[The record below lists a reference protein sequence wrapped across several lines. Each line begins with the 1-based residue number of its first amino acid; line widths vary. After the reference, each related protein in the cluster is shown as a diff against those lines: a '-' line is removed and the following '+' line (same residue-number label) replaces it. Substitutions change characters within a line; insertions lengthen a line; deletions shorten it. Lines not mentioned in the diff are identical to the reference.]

1 MKSWLIIASFFIGI
15 KIGQSQPIEKP
26 QEIAV
31 INDIPIIIKTEN
43 SVISYQGDFSC
54 WIFPGKIKITL
65 LPKAFSGEFDH
76 LIHIAP
82 SKLSDEIKFVKTTL
96 AFNKKSTTSNQMHLQ
111 GDNHPLIDTSLVA
124 GDSLRITIEVSPST
138 KSTYVLYAKELIPVV
153 QGFRPIKFVDSSPD
167 KMQPRQIMAG
177 KNLKSEY
184 QSIVQN
190 SIVIPAG
197 HIPELRLK
205 AYPLL
210 KDSLIEYRISDESIS
225 GTWKKADHMLSFS
238 NLVHSQTYKIDLRYK
253 GQNKVSTYL
262 LYINP
267 FWYQTKVIRIGSI
280 IFSLFILLFLTRGYY
295 RNRLK
300 NLMAQRQRLEEQLR
314 TIQSQLNPHF
324 IFNALNSIEG
334 LVSMGETELA
344 NQYLNTFSAIMR
356 ETLRNADKLM
366 ISLREEINLLEKYVK
381 IEKLRFDFNYTLTI
395 SNELALDEI
404 EVPPMLIQPLLEN
417 AIKHGMTSMNKR
429 DQISFEITKNNN
441 DLKCTITNPN
451 FPISGNKTT
460 AGGYGISFTKQRLNH
475 FNKLHPENP
484 IELQQFKTD
493 QIFVSQLQF
502 HNWFS

>member
-1 MKSWLIIASFFIGI
+1 
-15 KIGQSQPIEKP
+15 
-26 QEIAV
+26 
-31 INDIPIIIKTEN
+31 
-43 SVISYQGDFSC
+43 
-54 WIFPGKIKITL
+54 
-65 LPKAFSGEFDH
+65 
-76 LIHIAP
+76 
-82 SKLSDEIKFVKTTL
+82 
-96 AFNKKSTTSNQMHLQ
+96 
-111 GDNHPLIDTSLVA
+111 
-124 GDSLRITIEVSPST
+124 
-138 KSTYVLYAKELIPVV
+138 
-153 QGFRPIKFVDSSPD
+153 
-167 KMQPRQIMAG
+167 
-177 KNLKSEY
+177 
-184 QSIVQN
+184 
-190 SIVIPAG
+190 
-197 HIPELRLK
+197 
-205 AYPLL
+205 
-210 KDSLIEYRISDESIS
+210 
-225 GTWKKADHMLSFS
+225 
-238 NLVHSQTYKIDLRYK
+238 
-253 GQNKVSTYL
+253 
-262 LYINP
+262 
-267 FWYQTKVIRIGSI
+267 
-280 IFSLFILLFLTRGYY
+280 
-295 RNRLK
+295 
-300 NLMAQRQRLEEQLR
+300 
-314 TIQSQLNPHF
+314 
-324 IFNALNSIEG
+324 
-334 LVSMGETELA
+334 MGETELA